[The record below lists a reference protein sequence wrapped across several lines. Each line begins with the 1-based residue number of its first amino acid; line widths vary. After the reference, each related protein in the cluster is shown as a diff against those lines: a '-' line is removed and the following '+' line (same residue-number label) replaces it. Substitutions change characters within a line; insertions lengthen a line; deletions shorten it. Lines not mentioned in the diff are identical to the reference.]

1 MLTGVKVSHSTLQ
14 RFVQR
19 EDWCELKITE
29 PIEELSADGGM
40 VRLRTGA
47 GQPGEWR
54 EYKALNVHKQGGV
67 AFFKDNQGLLEWV
80 NAQPRQAQ
88 FTCLGDGHDGVW
100 NIFSGIGTPEQ
111 RIEIQGLVSPH
122 GKCPQGAGDTSP
134 IEADPSIAVARGDR
148 EDDRL
153 FAPRAISGS
162 HRVDQLLVASPK
174 AHH

>member
-54 EYKALNVHKQGGV
+54 EYKALNVHKQGGLRV
-67 AFFKDNQGLLEWV
+67 KLPG
-80 NAQPRQAQ
+80 AQW
-88 FTCLGDGHDGVW
+88 L
-100 NIFSGIGTPEQ
+100 PENVP
-111 RIEIQGLVSPH
+111 LVL
-122 GKCPQGAGDTSP
+122 K
-134 IEADPSIAVARGDR
+134 
-148 EDDRL
+148 
-153 FAPRAISGS
+153 
-162 HRVDQLLVASPK
+162 HR
-174 AHH
+174 